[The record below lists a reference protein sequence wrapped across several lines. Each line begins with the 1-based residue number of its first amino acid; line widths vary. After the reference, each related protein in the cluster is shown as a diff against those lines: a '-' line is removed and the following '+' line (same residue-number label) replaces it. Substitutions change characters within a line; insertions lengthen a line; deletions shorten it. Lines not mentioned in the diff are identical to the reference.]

1 MNVIIEE
8 EVLVPDVP
16 IIEEQ
21 VLYPSNPISVEEEVL
36 VPAIYQEVQRQYKLD
51 PLWDSLEETPKNHI
65 QMIVYKGKDE
75 DYDVSFWFYD
85 QDIRVDWGDGIIE
98 DFVNIKA
105 GLDRVNHKFI
115 DGSGKLDSNGE
126 RFWFVDV
133 TITKDNNIY
142 NSFVLSN
149 CIPNYQKPSGCS
161 KSIIKAV
168 SINREGLYTNLVCSD
183 SSLEYPPYVEYVR
196 IHGNYILYRNDK
208 LNSLYIKEIKFD
220 SKDIKFEK
228 LIGDTFPSNY
238 PDYPI
243 NIFNP
248 ELVGSYDIALF
259 SGLYSPVQLR
269 KSYDLRKFVFSSISS
284 LFENNEI
291 VEEVYLPEQSSENW
305 KSLGYIFNNCIRLK
319 RLIFPKDKTL
329 FSYINDLT
337 ASFGLLCNLEEVENF
352 PNENIGEFSDIAI
365 ICTGFNY
372 FKYSMGFGNDKI
384 KLRCFIANDSYIN
397 SLKFSKES
405 PFDYNNPTINLLRA
419 KFEKDS
425 LLSLFNRLPDFTNS
439 NSRIINIVDNP
450 GTSELIEE
458 DIKIATDKN
467 WVVITK

>member
-85 QDIRVDWGDGIIE
+85 QNIRVDWGDGIIE
-98 DFVNIKA
+98 DFVNSKA
-105 GLDRVNHKFI
+105 GLNRVNHKFV

-126 RFWFVDV
+126 RFWFVDI
-133 TITKDNNIY
+133 TIIKDNIAY
-142 NSFVLSN
+142 NVIKLSN
-149 CIPNYQKPSGCS
+149 YNNNQDYS

-168 SINREGLYTNLVCSD
+168 SINREGLYTNLEISD
-183 SSLEYPPYVEYVR
+183 ISKQYPPYVEYVR
-196 IHGNYILYRNDK
+196 VHGNYIIFRNDK
-208 LNSLYIKEIKFD
+208 LSSEFIKEIRFD
-220 SKDIKFEK
+220 SKDIRFEK
-228 LIGDTFPSNY
+228 LLGSTFPNNY
-238 PDYPI
+238 PGYPI
-243 NIFNP
+243 NIFNHK
-248 ELVGSYDIALF
+248 LIGSYGNALF
-259 SGLYSPVQLR
+259 TDQYSPILLN
-269 KSYDLRKFVFSSISS
+269 KSYDLRKFTFFSISN
-284 LFENNEI
+284 LFEGNTI
-291 VEEVYLPEQSSENW
+291 VEEIYLPEICSENW
-305 KSLGYIFNNCIRLK
+305 KSLGYTLNGCIRLRK
-319 RLIFPKDKTL
+319 LVFPKDHTL

-337 ASFGLLCNLEEVENF
+337 GSFGLLYNLEEIENF
-352 PNENIGEFSDIAI
+352 PNENIGEFSDRAI
-365 ICTGFNY
+365 ICTAFNY

-405 PFDYNNPTINLLRA
+405 PFDYSNPTINLLRA

-439 NSRIINIVDNP
+439 NSRTINIVDNP
-450 GTSELIEE
+450 GTPELMGE

>member
-36 VPAIYQEVQRQYKLD
+36 VPAIVQEVQRQYKLD

-65 QMIVYKGKDE
+65 QMIVYKGRDE

-85 QDIRVDWGDGIIE
+85 QNIRVDWGDGIIE
-98 DFVNIKA
+98 DFVNSKT
-105 GLDRVNHKFI
+105 GLDRVNHKFV

-126 RFWFVDV
+126 RFWFVDI
-133 TITKDNNIY
+133 TIIKDNIVY
-142 NSFVLSN
+142 NAFNLSN
-149 CIPNYQKPSGCS
+149 YNNNRDYS

-168 SINREGLYTNLVCSD
+168 SINREGLYTNLTISD
-183 SSLEYPPYVEYVR
+183 ISQQYPPYVEYVR
-196 IHGNYILYRNDK
+196 VHGNYIIWNDNLSSK
-208 LNSLYIKEIKFD
+208 FIKEIRFD
-220 SKDIKFEK
+220 SKDIRFEK
-228 LIGDTFPSNY
+228 LLGNTFPNNY
-238 PDYPI
+238 PGYPI
-243 NIFNP
+243 NIFNHK
-248 ELVGSYDIALF
+248 LIGSYGNALF
-259 SGLYSPVQLR
+259 ANAYSPILLN
-269 KSYDLRKFVFSSISS
+269 KSYDLRKFTFFSISN
-284 LFENNEI
+284 LFEGNTI
-291 VEEVYLPEQSSENW
+291 VEEIYLPEICSENW
-305 KSLGYIFNNCIRLK
+305 KSLGYMLNGCIRLRK
-319 RLIFPKDKTL
+319 LVFPKDHTL

-337 ASFGLLCNLEEVENF
+337 GSFGLLYNLEEIENF
-352 PNENIGEFSDIAI
+352 PNESIGKFSDKAI
-365 ICTGFNY
+365 ICTGFNF

-397 SLKFSKES
+397 SLQFSNES
-405 PFDYNNPTINLLRA
+405 PFDYGSTHINLLRA

-439 NSRIINIVDNP
+439 NSRTINIVDNP
-450 GTSELIEE
+450 GTSELMEE

>member
-36 VPAIYQEVQRQYKLD
+36 VPAIVQEVQRQYKLD

-65 QMIVYKGKDE
+65 QMIVYKGRDE

-85 QDIRVDWGDGIIE
+85 QNIRVDWGDGIIE
-98 DFVNIKA
+98 DFVNSKT
-105 GLDRVNHKFI
+105 GLDRVNHKFV

-126 RFWFVDV
+126 RFWFVDI
-133 TITKDNNIY
+133 TIIKDNILFNTF
-142 NSFVLSN
+142 NLSN
-149 CIPNYQKPSGCS
+149 YNNYQDYS

-168 SINREGLYTNLVCSD
+168 SINREGLYTNLIISD
-183 SSLEYPPYVEYVR
+183 ISQQYPPYVEYVR
-196 IHGNYILYRNDK
+196 VHGNYIIFRNDNLSSK
-208 LNSLYIKEIKFD
+208 FIKEIRFD
-220 SKDIKFEK
+220 SKDIRFEK
-228 LIGDTFPSNY
+228 LFGSTFPNNY
-238 PDYPI
+238 PGYPI
-243 NIFNP
+243 NIFNHK
-248 ELVGSYDIALF
+248 LIGSYGNALF
-259 SGLYSPVQLR
+259 ANAYSPILLN
-269 KSYDLRKFVFSSISS
+269 KSYDLRKFTFFSLAN
-284 LFENNEI
+284 LFEGNTI
-291 VEEVYLPEQSSENW
+291 VEEIYLPEICSENW
-305 KSLGYIFNNCIRLK
+305 KALSYMLSGCIRLRK
-319 RLIFPKDKTL
+319 LVFPKDQTL
-329 FSYINDLT
+329 FSYVNDLT
-337 ASFGLLCNLEEVENF
+337 ASFGLLYNLEEVENF
-352 PNENIGEFSDIAI
+352 PNENIGEFSDKAI
-365 ICTGFNY
+365 ICTGFNF

-397 SLKFSKES
+397 SLQFSNES
-405 PFDYNNPTINLLRA
+405 PFDYGSTHINLLRA

-439 NSRIINIVDNP
+439 NSRTINIVDNP
-450 GTSELIEE
+450 GTSELMEE